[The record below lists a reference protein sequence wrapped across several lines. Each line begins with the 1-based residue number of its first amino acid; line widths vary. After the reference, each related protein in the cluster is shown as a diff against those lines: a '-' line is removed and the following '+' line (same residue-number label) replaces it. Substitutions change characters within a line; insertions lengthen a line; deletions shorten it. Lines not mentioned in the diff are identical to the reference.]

1 MRWTVL
7 ADRTMELTARDV
19 RLNPYI
25 PRSAFISLDISVAQ

>member
-7 ADRTMELTARDV
+7 ADRSMGLTASDV

-25 PRSAFISLDISVAQ
+25 PRSAFISLEISVAQ